1 MDEIV
6 ISMMP
11 VMIPLSQE
19 ETEFDRRIN
28 NLIGA
33 YNGAKDFG
41 MKCMWRDKVLELAKK
56 IVNDS

>member
-1 MDEIV
+1 
-6 ISMMP
+6 MP

-33 YNGAKDFG
+33 YNGAQHLG

-56 IVNDS
+56 MINDS

>member
-6 ISMMP
+6 IMP
-11 VMIPLSQE
+11 EMTPLSHA

-28 NLIGA
+28 NLISA